1 MNLLNHGSLLS
12 VNPGLCSRAE
22 TSLHGSQ
29 EEERMMSTSVLSS
42 LPIYSPPEIPALKT
56 VLPFF
61 TEACFQTNLQLHFN
75 DLNNSLKQLRTV
87 ILVFIAS
94 VYSVKAY
101 FEIWFS
107 GFIHSVVIIFVES
120 ISTELQRIH
129 LCSQQ
134 NHLVVHNLG
143 FLSCNFLD

>member
-12 VNPGLCSRAE
+12 VNPGLCGRAE
-22 TSLHGSQ
+22 SSLHGSQ
-29 EEERMMSTSVLSS
+29 EAERMISTSVLSS
-42 LPIYSPPEIPALKT
+42 LPIYSPPKIPALKT
-56 VLPFF
+56 VLPFS
-61 TEACFQTNLQLHFN
+61 TETCFQTNLELHFN

-107 GFIHSVVIIFVES
+107 GFIHSLVIIFVGS

-134 NHLVVHNLG
+134 NHLVVDNLG